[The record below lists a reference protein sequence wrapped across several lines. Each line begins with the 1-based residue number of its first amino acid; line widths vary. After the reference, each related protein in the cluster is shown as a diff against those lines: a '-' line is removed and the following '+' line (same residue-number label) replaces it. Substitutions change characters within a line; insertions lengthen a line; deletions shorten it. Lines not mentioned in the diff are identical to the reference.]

1 MADKKISALTASS
14 TPLAGTEVLPIVQSS
29 TTKQVSVANLTA
41 GRTVAM
47 SSLLVNSPTVDS
59 SYEGQIYGDLLLSS
73 GAFGAGQT
81 YTLALGDS
89 NAYMQSENGQ
99 PVNFGAYNG
108 FKFGFASLGNKT
120 LTSTQVEITTG
131 NDLKV
136 TTGNLVIGTAGTGT
150 SELLNDYE
158 EGTFTATL
166 TSQTPPTTPPTV
178 TARYT
183 KIGRLVNVAISFVF
197 VDTSGGSGAMAIS
210 GLPFTAINDATAAPL
225 FYNMT
230 FANVPV
236 AYVASTTTIIYFGDL
251 VSGGA
256 LTDLAITAGTGK
268 YVYLSVSYTT

>member
-136 TTGNLVIGTAGTGT
+136 TTGNLVIGTAGT
-150 SELLNDYE
+150 
-158 EGTFTATL
+158 FTATL

-178 TARYT
+178 TAKYT